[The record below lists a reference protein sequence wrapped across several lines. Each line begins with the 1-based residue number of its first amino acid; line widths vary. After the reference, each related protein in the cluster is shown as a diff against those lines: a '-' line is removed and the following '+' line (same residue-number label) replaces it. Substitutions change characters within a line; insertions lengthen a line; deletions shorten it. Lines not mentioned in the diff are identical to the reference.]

1 MLAARESLLA
11 GLQAQVT
18 AEGVSHSLFDG
29 TADLLALVF
38 LTRLQLTT
46 YFLALVMLDIFYFFC
61 GHHLQ
66 FEMLRVVKFIARD
79 LPTVFATLA
88 NLLD

>member
-29 TADLLALVF
+29 TANLLALVL
-38 LTRLQLTT
+38 LTRLELTT
-46 YFLALVMLDIFYFFC
+46 YFLALVMLDIFYLLWR
-61 GHHLQ
+61 HHLQ
-66 FEMLRVVKFIARD
+66 FEMLGIVKFIARD
-79 LPTVFATLA
+79 LPTVFAALA
-88 NLLD
+88 HLLD

>member
-18 AEGVSHSLFDG
+18 AEGVSHSLFNG

-38 LTRLQLTT
+38 LARLELTT
-46 YFLALVMLDIFYFFC
+46 YFLALVMLDIFYLFWR
-61 GHHLQ
+61 HHLQ
-66 FEMLRVVKFIARD
+66 FEMLGIVKFIARD
-79 LPTVFATLA
+79 LPTVFAALA

>member
-11 GLQAQVT
+11 SLQAQVT
-18 AEGVSHSLFDG
+18 AERISHSLFDR
-29 TADLLALVF
+29 TADLFALVL

-46 YFLALVMLDIFYFFC
+46 YFLALVMLDIFYLLW

-66 FEMLRVVKFIARD
+66 FEMLRIVKFIARY
-79 LPTVFATLA
+79 LTTVFTALA
-88 NLLD
+88 HLLD

>member
-11 GLQAQVT
+11 GLQTQVT
-18 AEGVSHSLFDG
+18 TEGVSHSLFDG
-29 TADLLALVF
+29 TANLLALVF

-46 YFLALVMLDIFYFFC
+46 YFLALVMLNIFYLFWR
-61 GHHLQ
+61 HHLQ
-66 FEMLRVVKFIARD
+66 FEMLGIVKFITRD
-79 LPTVFATLA
+79 LPTVFAALA